1 MQRTRIGHH
10 LWSLS
15 EEGSAFVISILILFV
30 LSVLGMAL
38 MLTTTTE
45 KDIAINYR
53 WGEQAFF
60 NADAALEYGKN
71 VLGDWLLQDGDFSGV
86 LPQARDDVTV
96 ANSDAPWGAAR
107 PADTDPLV
115 CNNPSAP
122 GCRDYQY
129 FVDHCPPGGAGPCVR
144 VYIGKVL
151 LRTDKTPVKYDFR
164 LPGGAVA
171 GDVDGD
177 GIADL
182 EGTVTLWVRR
192 PVVGTRDYGF
202 PDGGNPNGL
211 NDRVILTAEG
221 TAPGAMGA
229 GAGRPV
235 SLRRLEMV
243 VRRPSSGIEGDEYGK
258 VTNSS
263 ESASRQAGGFD
274 EVRARGVGSTP

>member
-1 MQRTRIGHH
+1 MKRTRVGFHPRGA
-10 LWSLS
+10 S
-15 EEGSAFVISILILFV
+15 ESGSAFVISILILFV

-71 VLGDWLLQDGDFSGV
+71 VLGDWLLTNGDFAAI
-86 LPQARDDVTV
+86 LPPARPDATV
-96 ANSDAPWGAAR
+96 PNSSLPWGAAL
-107 PADTDPLV
+107 PTDPDPQV
-115 CNNPSAP
+115 CNDPSSP

-129 FVDHCPPGGAGPCVR
+129 FVDHCPPGGVGPCVR

-151 LRTDKTPVKYDFR
+151 KRPDMTKAQYDFR

-171 GDVDGD
+171 GDVDND
-177 GIADL
+177 GTADL
-182 EGTVTLWVRR
+182 DGTVTLWVRR
-192 PVVGTRDYGF
+192 PVVGTHDYGV
-202 PDGGNPNGL
+202 PDAINPNGL
-211 NDRVILTAEG
+211 HDRVILTAEG

-243 VRRPSSGIEGDEYGK
+243 VRRPTSGIEGDQYGR
-258 VTNSS
+258 VTGGSD
-263 ESASRQAGGFD
+263 AGSRQTGYD
-274 EVRARGVGSTP
+274 EVTSTGFGPTP

>member
-1 MQRTRIGHH
+1 MQQTRV
-10 LWSLS
+10 SLHTRGIS
-15 EEGSAFVISILILFV
+15 EKGSAFVISVLILFV
-30 LSVLGMAL
+30 LTVLGMAL

-71 VLGDWLLQDGDFSGV
+71 VLGAYLLRDGNFEKALPPARGDGDV
-86 LPQARDDVTV
+86 MV
-96 ANSDAPWGAAR
+96 ANASAPWGDAR
-107 PADTDPLV
+107 PADTDPLS
-115 CNNPSAP
+115 CGDPSSP

-151 LRTDKTPVKYDFR
+151 RRPDDETRVQYDFR
-164 LPGGAVA
+164 LPGGVVA

-177 GIADL
+177 GNPEL

-192 PVVGTRDYGF
+192 PIVGTRDYGAT
-202 PDGGNPNGL
+202 DAINPNGL
-211 NDRVILTAEG
+211 HDRVILTAEG

-235 SLRRLEMV
+235 SLRRLEMM
-243 VRRPSSGIEGDEYGK
+243 VRRPTSGIEGDQYGRI
-258 VTNSS
+258 TGGSD
-263 ESASRQAGGFD
+263 AGTRQSGYD
-274 EVRARGVGSTP
+274 RVR

>member
-10 LWSLS
+10 VRSIS
-15 EEGSAFVISILILFV
+15 DEGSAFVISVLILFV

-45 KDIAINYR
+45 KDIAINHR

-71 VLGDWLLQDGDFSGV
+71 VLGQYLLRDGSFEKA
-86 LPQARDDVTV
+86 LPPARDDVMV
-96 ANSDAPWGAAR
+96 ANSSVPWGDKR
-107 PADTDPLV
+107 PDPV
-115 CNNPSAP
+115 SCNPSSP

-129 FVDHCPPGGAGPCVR
+129 FVDHCSPGGAGPCVR

-151 LRTDKTPVKYDFR
+151 ERPDGTLAQYDFR

-171 GDVDGD
+171 GDLDND
-177 GIADL
+177 PLRTPNL
-182 EGTVTLWVRR
+182 EGTTTLWVRR
-192 PVVGTRDYGF
+192 PIVGTRDYGTRDADN
-202 PDGGNPNGL
+202 PDGL
-211 NDRVILTAEG
+211 HDRVILTAEG

-229 GAGRPV
+229 GARPV

-243 VRRPSSGIEGDEYGK
+243 VRRPTSGIEGDQYGK
-258 VTNSS
+258 VT
-263 ESASRQAGGFD
+263 GGSDSGTRKTSYD
-274 EVRARGVGSTP
+274 EVRASVAP

>member
-1 MQRTRIGHH
+1 MQRTRVGLHARGN
-10 LWSLS
+10 S
-15 EEGSAFVISILILFV
+15 EKGSAFVISILILFV
-30 LSVLGMAL
+30 LTVLGMAL

-71 VLGDWLLQDGDFSGV
+71 VLGDYLLKNGDFAAI
-86 LPQARDDVTV
+86 LPPARSDSTV
-96 ANSDAPWGAAR
+96 ANSSLPWGFANAH
-107 PADTDPLV
+107 PDPGA
-115 CNNPSAP
+115 CDPSTP

-129 FVDHCPPGGAGPCVR
+129 FVDHCPPGGGGPCVR

-151 LRTDKTPVKYDFR
+151 VRPDGTLAQYDFR

-171 GDVDGD
+171 GDLDNDPVQDPDLDG
-177 GIADL
+177 
-182 EGTVTLWVRR
+182 TTTLWVRR
-192 PVVGTRDYGF
+192 PIVGTRDYGAS
-202 PDGGNPNGL
+202 DALNPNGL
-211 NDRVILTAEG
+211 HDRVILTAEG

-243 VRRPSSGIEGDEYGK
+243 VRRPTSGIEGDQYGK
-258 VTNSS
+258 ITGGSD
-263 ESASRQAGGFD
+263 AGTRQTGYD
-274 EVRARGVGSTP
+274 EVRSTGFSPTP